1 MALPEVTFRATDND
15 GDSSSTSVT
24 ITVVALVIPNVAPVV
39 AIIGGNRSIVDTDG
53 LTGETVSL
61 SATATDA
68 DGELASTSWLIGGAE
83 VASGTSANLTLGD
96 GSTTVTFRATDDD
109 GDSTG
114 TSVTITVSAPVVANV
129 APVVTISG
137 GDRTVSDSDASA
149 GETVSLS
156 ASATDSDGSVSSTEW
171 LVNGSVVA
179 TGTSANLSLSDGATE
194 VTFRATDN
202 DGDSSSTSVT
212 ITVVAPVIP
221 NGAPVVS
228 ISGGNRSISD
238 TDSAAGE
245 TVSFIATATDSDG
258 SIASTTWLIGG
269 EVVASGT
276 SADLTLAN
284 GTNIVTFRA
293 TDDDGNSTSTSVTI
307 TVSAP
312 VVANVAPVV
321 TISGGDRTVS
331 DSDAS
336 AGETV
341 SLSASATDSDG
352 SVSST
357 EWLVNGSVV
366 ATGTSANLSLSDGAT
381 EVTFRSH

>member
-1 MALPEVTFRATDND
+1 MVLCDELELDVCFSGGSKTISVND
-15 GDSSSTSVT
+15 GENILTLVVLNEAGFYDSANVRFTVAAPASSQ
-24 ITVVALVIPNVAPVV
+24 AAPV
-39 AIIGGNRSIVDTDG
+39 
-53 LTGETVSL
+53 L
-61 SATATDA
+61 S
-68 DGELASTSWLIGGAE
+68 
-83 VASGTSANLTLGD
+83 
-96 GSTTVTFRATDDD
+96 
-109 GDSTG
+109 
-114 TSVTITVSAPVVANV
+114 
-129 APVVTISG
+129 ISG
-137 GDRTVSDSDASA
+137 GD
-149 GETVSLS
+149 
-156 ASATDSDGSVSSTEW
+156 
-171 LVNGSVVA
+171 
-179 TGTSANLSLSDGATE
+179 
-194 VTFRATDN
+194 
-202 DGDSSSTSVT
+202 
-212 ITVVAPVIP
+212 
-221 NGAPVVS
+221 
-228 ISGGNRSISD
+228 RSISD

-258 SIASTTWLIGG
+258 SIASTTWLVGG

-366 ATGTSANLSLSDGAT
+366 ATGTSANLSLSDGAP
-381 EVTFRSH
+381 RGNLPSH

>member
-1 MALPEVTFRATDND
+1 M
-15 GDSSSTSVT
+15 T
-24 ITVVALVIPNVAPVV
+24 ITVVAPVIPNGAPVV
-39 AIIGGNRSIVDTDG
+39 SISGGNRSISDTDSAA
-53 LTGETVSL
+53 ERTVSFI
-61 SATATDA
+61 ATATDS
-68 DGELASTSWLIGGAE
+68 DGSIASTTWLIGGEE
-83 VASGTSANLTLGD
+83 VVNENWKKCSNSPCRRFIFASLSLANGTNI
-96 GSTTVTFRATDDD
+96 VTFRATDDD
-109 GDSTG
+109 GNST
-114 TSVTITVSAPVVANV
+114 
-129 APVVTISG
+129 
-137 GDRTVSDSDASA
+137 
-149 GETVSLS
+149 
-156 ASATDSDGSVSSTEW
+156 
-171 LVNGSVVA
+171 
-179 TGTSANLSLSDGATE
+179 
-194 VTFRATDN
+194 
-202 DGDSSSTSVT
+202 STSVT
-212 ITVVAPVIP
+212 ITVVAPP
-221 NGAPVVS
+221 GAPVVS

-258 SIASTTWLIGG
+258 SITSTTWLIGG

-381 EVTFRSH
+381 EVTSEPLTTTVTVQARV